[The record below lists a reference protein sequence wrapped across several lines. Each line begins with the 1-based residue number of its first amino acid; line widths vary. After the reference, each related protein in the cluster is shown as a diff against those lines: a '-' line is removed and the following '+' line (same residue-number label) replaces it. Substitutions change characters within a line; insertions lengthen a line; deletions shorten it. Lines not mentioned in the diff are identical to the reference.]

1 MEKKN
6 NPKNKKNIN
15 KKVTK
20 INTEFKS
27 QNFVYTKKIKTIFIV
42 IILILAILIGR
53 IGLLQFVQGNY
64 LKELAYN
71 QQSIKIN

>member
-1 MEKKN
+1 MVKILEKKN

-27 QNFVYTKKIKTIFIV
+27 QNFIYTKKNKKRYIMWQFNND
-42 IILILAILIGR
+42 
-53 IGLLQFVQGNY
+53 LLQGLVSYMF
-64 LKELAYN
+64 LKN
-71 QQSIKIN
+71 